1 MVVFII
7 RVLYSLIFPLF
18 LCLFP
23 LYCPSLFILGFYFAL
38 LSILAKY
45 ITFFAT
51 ANLCQQSICVK
62 ITHSQVECS
71 HIMSSKFPLRI
82 TYLSLLTSVIKTCLL
97 FFLTWSLPTT
107 SPQKNDHNIRNK
119 CHTIEQSKRLKAS
132 ARSYGL

>member
-51 ANLCQQSICVK
+51 ANL
-62 ITHSQVECS
+62 
-71 HIMSSKFPLRI
+71 F
-82 TYLSLLTSVIKTCLL
+82 
-97 FFLTWSLPTT
+97 
-107 SPQKNDHNIRNK
+107 
-119 CHTIEQSKRLKAS
+119 
-132 ARSYGL
+132 